1 MAHAFLADMGGFI
14 LDIEGYENF
23 PLNAKQV
30 HYLVKKGYVNYEEV
44 GLSKEAITDKNK
56 GEALV
61 RLITVVQILWFTL
74 NTLGRAIQ
82 RLAIT
87 TLELTTLGFIMC
99 ALGTYCLWAH
109 KPLDVRSH
117 IYLKPGITMA
127 NILEEHWRESP
138 ESVQEHFF
146 HTPLDFVGR
155 DDWPWTKYFEYWMG
169 ILRKMHLRW
178 LLRNCTRTQKIPD
191 DNFPPIPNWAMPLLF
206 LFHACYGAITMAG
219 WDFHFPSRAER
230 ILWHVATLS
239 SWAAFSSHGYL
250 TNTHGIFIQYSNGP
264 SSGILVPCAD
274 SADSRDL

>member
-14 LDIEGYENF
+14 LDVEGYENF

-99 ALGTYCLWAH
+99 TLGTYCLWAH
-109 KPLDVRSH
+109 
-117 IYLKPGITMA
+117 
-127 NILEEHWRESP
+127 
-138 ESVQEHFF
+138 
-146 HTPLDFVGR
+146 
-155 DDWPWTKYFEYWMG
+155 
-169 ILRKMHLRW
+169 
-178 LLRNCTRTQKIPD
+178 
-191 DNFPPIPNWAMPLLF
+191 
-206 LFHACYGAITMAG
+206 
-219 WDFHFPSRAER
+219 
-230 ILWHVATLS
+230 
-239 SWAAFSSHGYL
+239 
-250 TNTHGIFIQYSNGP
+250 
-264 SSGILVPCAD
+264 
-274 SADSRDL
+274 